1 MTPAEAIP
9 DPLREHLERL
19 LSPPTAQSGAHPLV
33 LLSWAQSIDAALSHS
48 PGQRTPISG
57 PESQLLTHLIR
68 SMVDGICVGIGTVL
82 ADRPQLST
90 RAVPGPS
97 PRPVI
102 LDSRLRTPPDSAFI
116 AGRSPLIYFR
126 APAEASREPEDF
138 ANASQAAPGGA
149 TKGLPTGLLT
159 RQAALTGAGAIC
171 VPVAAGPGGGLDLGS
186 VLSHAA
192 AAGIASLMVEG
203 GSQVL
208 SAFLEQ
214 GLASACCITV
224 APRFLPDGLP
234 IRFSLPASSESSAG
248 IPLSHVV
255 WYHLGQD
262 AVLLGSTTEPASC

>member
-9 DPLREHLERL
+9 GPLREHLERL
-19 LSPPTAQSGAHPLV
+19 LSSPAAHRGAHPFV

-68 SMVDGICVGIGTVL
+68 SMADGICVGIGTVL

-116 AGRSPLIYFR
+116 AGRSPLIYYNVSADTVR
-126 APAEASREPEDF
+126 DAPDTTP
-138 ANASQAAPGGA
+138 NGQAGP
-149 TKGLPTGLLT
+149 LSPGLLT

-171 VPVAAGPGGGLDLGS
+171 VPVAADERGDLDLNL
-186 VLSHAA
+186 VLSHAR
-192 AAGIASLMVEG
+192 AAGIGTLMVEG
-203 GSQVL
+203 GSRVL
-208 SAFLEQ
+208 AAFLQ
-214 GLASACCITV
+214 ADLAGACCITV
-224 APRFLPDGLP
+224 APCFLPGGP
-234 IRFSLPASSESSAG
+234 GISLAPSASSRLQAG
-248 IPLSHVV
+248 MAGSNAS
-255 WYHLGQD
+255 WYVLGQD
-262 AVLLGSTTEPASC
+262 AVLLAPMRRQTP